1 MVKKNIWIINEYAG
15 SPYHGMG
22 VRHYYL
28 GKELLKF
35 GYNVTIITASYSHLL
50 RNPPKVK
57 DRFELEKIDGID
69 YLWIKVPQYKKS
81 WDKKRLVKWFLFTY
95 FLFKLPLSKLS
106 KPDYIIISTNE
117 TLPVLPAYKLA
128 KKHNSKLIFE
138 VRDIWPLSIIELG
151 NYSPKHPFIKLLKY
165 FEDMAIKKSDLIV
178 SVLPNYGEYL
188 KDNGYK
194 DKNFIYIPNGV
205 DLEDM
210 ERTEPLNEDI
220 KKQIPMDKFKVAYTG
235 TVGIANALE
244 YLVEAGK
251 ILKDYKDILILI
263 VGEGGEKEKLQKM
276 AEGYDNIKFLPAI
289 PKRQVQSLLSL
300 VDACYIGLGNKN
312 VYKYG
317 VSANKIF
324 DYMYAGKPI
333 IHAIN
338 TKNDIVTMANCGMSV
353 EAENPKAIAEAIL
366 KLYNMSQ
373 GERKKLGEN
382 GKKYVIENHSY
393 EKLAKKLIKAL
404 EELK

>member
-15 SPYHGMG
+15 SPYHGMEF
-22 VRHYYL
+22 RHYYL
-28 GKELLKF
+28 GKELLKL
-35 GYNVTIITASYSHLL
+35 GYNVTIITASYSHLFK
-50 RNPPKVK
+50 NPPKVK
-57 DRFELEKIDGID
+57 DRFELEKIDGIN
-69 YLWIKVPQYKKS
+69 YLWIKVPHYSKS
-81 WDKKRLVKWFLFTY
+81 WDKKRVIKWLLFTY
-95 FLFKLPLSKLS
+95 SLFKLPLNKLP
-106 KPDYIIISTNE
+106 KPDYIIISPME
-117 TLPVLPAYKLA
+117 TLPVLPSYKLA
-128 KKHNSKLIFE
+128 KKYDSKLIFE
-138 VRDIWPLSIIELG
+138 VKDIWPLSIIELG

-220 KKQIPMDKFKVAYTG
+220 KKQIPMNKFKVAYTG

-300 VDACYIGLGNKN
+300 VDACYIGLKNKHLF
-312 VYKYG
+312 KYG
-317 VSANKIF
+317 VSPNKIF

-333 IHAIN
+333 IHSIN
-338 TKNDIVTMANCGMSV
+338 TKIDIVTMANCGISTK
-353 EAENPKAIAEAIL
+353 AENPNAIAEAIL

-393 EKLAKKLIKAL
+393 EKLAKRLD
-404 EELK
+404 EVLKNY